1 MKNLTVVKNI
11 GTTPFEEKWSLA
23 FIEEPDDTLEPTKIT
38 EETP

>member
-23 FIEEPDDTLEPTKIT
+23 FIEEPDDTLEPTKKKGK
-38 EETP
+38 EQ